1 MSADIPIACTLSAPE
16 LREREKTVLKS
27 FGAQVRRVEARPDG
41 YTIQV
46 AATDEGLAA
55 AMALIQ
61 VERLCCP
68 FLRFDL
74 AVEAGA
80 GPVRLALTGP
90 PGVKEFLAPWLEA
103 RVGQTKT
110 TG

>member
-1 MSADIPIACTLSAPE
+1 MSTDPPIACTLSEPE
-16 LREREKTVLKS
+16 LREREKTVLKA

-41 YTIQV
+41 YTIEV
-46 AATDEGLAA
+46 AATAEGLAA

-74 AVEAGA
+74 VVEAGA
-80 GPVRLALTGP
+80 GPVRLALIGS
-90 PGVKEFLAPWLEA
+90 PGVKEFLATWLEPRA
-103 RVGQTKT
+103 DELGRTS
-110 TG
+110 

>member
-1 MSADIPIACTLSAPE
+1 MSADKPIACTLSEPE
-16 LREREKTVLKS
+16 LRDREKTVLKS
-27 FGAQVRRVEARPDG
+27 FGAQVRRVEARSDG
-41 YTIQV
+41 YTIEV

-74 AVEAGA
+74 AVEAEA

-90 PGVKEFLAPWLEA
+90 PGVREFLATWLEPRA
-103 RVGQTKT
+103 AQAECTS
-110 TG
+110 